1 MNFFVIELIIIEIRL
16 FQLLTDAVNSYCLII
31 LTIAITITNIYNTV
45 WDFFNT
51 F

>member
-1 MNFFVIELIIIEIRL
+1 MNIFVTELTVIEIQLFRL
-16 FQLLTDAVNSYCLII
+16 SIDAINSYCLII
-31 LTIAITITNIYNTV
+31 LTIANITNIYNTM

>member
-31 LTIAITITNIYNTV
+31 LTIANITNIYNTV